1 LTSLELRPRLATEIV
16 DAAFQLYRRHFS
28 ELVSLS
34 ALAFAPYVV
43 VQLLLTGGDPVE
55 PTTAGAAT
63 SAVVLVF
70 GWVIGS
76 IMEAAVV
83 AGVSNSYLHGRPDV
97 PEALRRTF
105 DRLGA
110 VLFSVTAKW
119 ILIGL
124 GFFGAIM
131 AGALASAVIAIGAGS
146 TGQVAP
152 GMLTVILVAGVFMLA
167 IPVGLYFFA
176 TFFAVPATVI
186 LEGAGVIQ
194 GLRRSRDLSRGLKR
208 RILGALGLPMLL
220 FIVFQLIIAAI
231 VNFLP
236 GPRLISF
243 LAEQVVTIIAYPII
257 AVIATL
263 LYYDARIRKEGFDIE
278 RMAADLELRRG
289 FAPAGSSN

>member
-1 LTSLELRPRLATEIV
+1 VSSLELRPRLATEIV
-16 DAAFQLYRRHFS
+16 DAAFQLYRRHFA

-43 VQLLLTGGDPVE
+43 VQLVLTGGDPIE
-55 PTTAGAAT
+55 PTSAGAA
-63 SAVVLVF
+63 VPILVIVL

-83 AGVSNSYLHGRPDV
+83 AGVSNSYLHGKPDV

-105 DRLGA
+105 NRLGA
-110 VLFSVTAKW
+110 VLLSVTAKW

-124 GFFGAIM
+124 GFMAAVM
-131 AGALASAVIAIGAGS
+131 AGAITSAVIAVGAGA

-152 GMLTVILVAGVFMLA
+152 GLLTVILVAGVFLLA

-186 LEGAGVIQ
+186 LEGVGVAH
-194 GLRRSRDLSRGLKR
+194 GLRRSRDLSRGIKR
-208 RILGALGLPMLL
+208 RILGALGLPMML
-220 FIVFQLIIAAI
+220 FLIFQLIVAAMATL
-231 VNFLP
+231 LP
-236 GPRLISF
+236 GPRMIAF
-243 LAEQVVTIIAYPII
+243 LAEQTVTIIAYPII

-278 RMAADLELRRG
+278 RMAADLEARADL
-289 FAPAGSSN
+289 APTRF